1 MKALIIKK
9 FLLKHDM
16 DAMNTFVTVA
26 VLFQFLLESMSTS
39 NKLLYL
45 LTAVIRIIFSQYEIY
60 SLHFLQYK

>member
-39 NKLLYL
+39 NKLLC

-60 SLHFLQYK
+60 SPHFLQYK

>member
-1 MKALIIKK
+1 
-9 FLLKHDM
+9 M

-39 NKLLYL
+39 NKLLC

-60 SLHFLQYK
+60 SPHFLQYK

>member
-1 MKALIIKK
+1 
-9 FLLKHDM
+9 M